1 MGHEYDAGCDIIQL
15 RRPAFPI
22 NSRSAHR
29 LVDGRQSVPAHLSDL
44 LLADELMDT
53 SVQGITGALQ
63 GLYEAGRVS
72 YPRTDSHDLVARHQ
86 HSHTALHLLGTYG
99 RPPAGSV
106 GLALSAG
113 HTHVSG
119 GVTQQWQR
127 DGGGAS
133 EEKPCMMCYS
143 E

>member
-1 MGHEYDAGCDIIQL
+1 MLVTRPLLVPLEIPDQPANNGVYHDIGS
-15 RRPAFPI
+15 PHP
-22 NSRSAHR
+22 
-29 LVDGRQSVPAHLSDL
+29 
-44 LLADELMDT
+44 LALHMDP
-53 SVQGITGALQ
+53 VTGLNP
-63 GLYEAGRVS
+63 V
-72 YPRTDSHDLVARHQ
+72 
-86 HSHTALHLLGTYG
+86 TALHLLGTYG